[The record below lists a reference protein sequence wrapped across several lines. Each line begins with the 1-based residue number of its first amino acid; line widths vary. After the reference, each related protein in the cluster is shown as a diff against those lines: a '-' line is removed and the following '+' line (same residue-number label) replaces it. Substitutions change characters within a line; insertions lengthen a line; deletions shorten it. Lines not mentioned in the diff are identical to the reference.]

1 MLADYSSALILFGWL
16 VCFFVGLFCLFILNI
31 QTQGP
36 CPPFIFTPQS
46 LANNKGEKRL
56 PPQQSKQSPKQKTN
70 KNPSTGLEMTL
81 HSQGLKSDEDE
92 KCTCSNLSLKMGRVE
107 RQHKSLIQL
116 C

>member
-1 MLADYSSALILFGWL
+1 MLADYSSALILVGWFAFL
-16 VCFFVGLFCLFILNI
+16 LGFSVILNI

-92 KCTCSNLSLKMGRVE
+92 KFTCSNLSLKMGRVE
-107 RQHKSLIQL
+107 RRHKSLIQL